1 MWLHLKALTSLLIR
15 MAWAMS
21 SLLESRLIRDV
32 LREISKIR
40 LRKVLGL
47 QGEDE
52 EKKKMKKLKSAKV
65 KD

>member
-1 MWLHLKALTSLLIR
+1 
-15 MAWAMS
+15 
-21 SLLESRLIRDV
+21 
-32 LREISKIR
+32 

-65 KD
+65 KDWVT